1 VLKRAFP
8 AWDEH
13 MTKFTYDKF
22 KNVFD
27 KTDMVAVEQ
36 RLADL
41 RSNAPL
47 PRITHVNRSIT
58 LRSIDSLDTRR
69 NLESKFL
76 AFDVVHCIGIV
87 FSMFALPFFV
97 GFDLE
102 ANVGLLL
109 LEGFIV
115 LESIVFVIVNI
126 LIYRRLENQLQGWLE
141 VYYANGLVHDVLA

>member
-13 MTKFTYDKF
+13 MIKFTYDKF
-22 KNVFD
+22 KNIFD
-27 KTDMVAVEQ
+27 KSDMAAVEQ
-36 RLADL
+36 RLAEL

-47 PRITHVNRSIT
+47 PRMTHINRSLT

-69 NLESKFL
+69 KLESKFL
-76 AFDVVHCIGIV
+76 ILDLLHCLGIV

-102 ANVGLLL
+102 ADVGLLL
-109 LEGFIV
+109 LEGLV
-115 LESIVFVIVNI
+115 VVESIVFFVANA
-126 LIYRRLENQLQGWLE
+126 LIYRRLQN
-141 VYYANGLVHDVLA
+141 